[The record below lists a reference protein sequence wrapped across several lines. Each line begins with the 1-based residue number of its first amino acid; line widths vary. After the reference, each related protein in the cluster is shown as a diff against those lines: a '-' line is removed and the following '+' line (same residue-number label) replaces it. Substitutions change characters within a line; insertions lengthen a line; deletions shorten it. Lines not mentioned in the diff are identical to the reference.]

1 MVNELCELAAS
12 GISTRTVILI
22 GIALALC
29 GAVGYTLHKKNK
41 LNTKWLLPVLVLLLS
56 IISPISQPVFAQSA
70 SQCNT
75 GGNGA
80 QGGNNLISTPVS
92 PSALG
97 GLVNDN
103 PVLTANFDLDDD
115 PPTFYGFSAN
125 FQILNNDNAPDGDP
139 FDVSTLQLLG
149 NYPDPNPGA
158 INSFLILDPNNPIPP
173 SSPGWPGNPGWENV
187 WGYWSLEMTCDINDL
202 LNCVDNGPGPEVEPY
217 CISVDWSGCW
227 PSGNVDLSFN
237 SDAQPG
243 VYSIQ
248 YTVNTQSGISLI
260 PATITAT
267 VPEPPEPP
275 VPSPILAGS
284 DILFQAECD
293 NWPVGL
299 FTVDLMDYVSTTGT
313 GTLLPGTIDLIPSTP
328 EIDTTV
334 TIYNPS
340 FPANF
345 ATLVVDS
352 NGIVTMTPPTGGFPG
367 YDNNYTFRFT
377 IRDSD
382 DFLSNEGEI
391 TLSFACG

>member
-1 MVNELCELAAS
+1 MVNELCVLAAS
-12 GISTRTVILI
+12 GISTGSAILI
-22 GIALALC
+22 GITLLFI
-29 GAVGYTLHKKNK
+29 GAIGYILHKRNG
-41 LNTKWLLPVLVLLLS
+41 LNTKWLMPVLVFMFS
-56 IISPISQPVFAQSA
+56 IVSPISQSVFAQSVG
-70 SQCNT
+70 QCNP
-75 GGNGA
+75 GGNGT
-80 QGGNNLISTPVS
+80 QGGSNLISSPIG

-97 GLVNDN
+97 GLVDDN

-158 INSFLILDPNNPIPP
+158 INSFLILDPNNPTPP
-173 SSPGWPGNPGWENV
+173 NSPGAPGFPGWENV

-202 LNCVDNGPGPEVEPY
+202 LNCVDNDPSPVVEPY

-227 PSGNVDLSFN
+227 PNGSVNMSFN
-237 SDAQPG
+237 SNTQPG

-248 YTVNTQSGISLI
+248 YTVNTQSGAPLT
-260 PATITAT
+260 PATITVT

-275 VPSPILAGS
+275 EPSPILAGS
-284 DILFQAECD
+284 DTLFQEDCD
-293 NWPVGL
+293 SWPVGL
-299 FTVDLMDYVSTTGT
+299 FSVDLMDYISTTGT

-328 EIDTTV
+328 GIDTTV
-334 TIYNPS
+334 TIYNP
-340 FPANF
+340 FYPADF
-345 ATLVVDS
+345 ATLTVDY
-352 NGIVTMTPPTGGFPG
+352 NGIVTMTLPTGGSPG
-367 YDNNYTFRFT
+367 YDNDYTFNFT

-391 TLSFACG
+391 TLSFNCG